1 MEAPLAERIRPQKL
15 EDYISQSHLVG
26 PNGSLTQQIAKGIIP
41 SLIFW
46 GPPGTGKTK
55 TLSYLIK
62 DLLFNFLSSKLITF
76 LKFSTPISSCDK
88 I

>member
-41 SLIFW
+41 
-46 GPPGTGKTK
+46 
-55 TLSYLIK
+55 
-62 DLLFNFLSSKLITF
+62 
-76 LKFSTPISSCDK
+76 
-88 I
+88 